1 MDGPGGNAK
10 GSGDV
15 CTCLQK
21 EWKFY
26 RFDGWETRSAQAMFA
41 PACPA
46 TGSANWPPD
55 DTSSI
60 MILRLVLIEALSPL
74 EVYYILHI
82 GRSVKQFF
90 RRQKIFPLAQ
100 WENCVMKNMSLS
112 SAVFSL
118 RIRIRIRVSEN
129 SESECLRL
137 SSRIL
142 LVVGIKL
149 LAWKCYAVTNTT
161 L

>member
-1 MDGPGGNAK
+1 MDGKHEALRRYLHLLAK
-10 GSGDV
+10 GGKFSIDGKHEALRR
-15 CTCLQK
+15 CLHLL
-21 EWKFY
+21 
-26 RFDGWETRSAQAMFA
+26 A
-41 PACPA
+41 PA
-46 TGSANWPPD
+46 TGSASWPPD
-55 DTSSI
+55 DTSI
-60 MILRLVLIEALSPL
+60 MILRLVLIEASSPL

-90 RRQKIFPLAQ
+90 QKTENFPLDQ

-149 LAWKCYAVTNTT
+149 LA
-161 L
+161 

>member
-21 EWKFY
+21 EWNFFY

-46 TGSANWPPD
+46 SANWPPD

-60 MILRLVLIEALSPL
+60 MILRLVLIEASSPL
-74 EVYYILHI
+74 EVDYILHI
-82 GRSVKQFF
+82 GRSFKQFF
-90 RRQKIFPLAQ
+90 QKTENFPLAQ
-100 WENCVMKNMSLS
+100 WENCVIKNMLNT

-149 LAWKCYAVTNTT
+149 LAWGCYAVTNTT